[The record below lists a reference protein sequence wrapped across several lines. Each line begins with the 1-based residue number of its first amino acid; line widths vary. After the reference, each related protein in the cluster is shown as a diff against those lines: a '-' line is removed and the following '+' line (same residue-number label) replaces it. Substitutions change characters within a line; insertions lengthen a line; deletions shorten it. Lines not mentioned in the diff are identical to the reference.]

1 MRRGSRSQHGGEENN
16 EAEALSVQPHQ
27 KTQGWSIPRNH
38 LCYQNYYLFDRFQLS
53 SCPNYVSMTLLAL
66 PGMKEVSWLL
76 RRAEEEKRK
85 KKKTKAL
92 WKIKS
97 IGQTKWLCPLHFLY
111 QSITRK
117 KLVKNQTRMRRAGLG
132 VMENHPKPKTMK
144 SCETHLSPGRRRAAR
159 SSPGAA
165 SATG

>member
-27 KTQGWSIPRNH
+27 KTQGWSNPQNH

-85 KKKTKAL
+85 KRKRPK
-92 WKIKS
+92 
-97 IGQTKWLCPLHFLY
+97 LY
-111 QSITRK
+111 KR
-117 KLVKNQTRMRRAGLG
+117 
-132 VMENHPKPKTMK
+132 
-144 SCETHLSPGRRRAAR
+144 
-159 SSPGAA
+159 
-165 SATG
+165 